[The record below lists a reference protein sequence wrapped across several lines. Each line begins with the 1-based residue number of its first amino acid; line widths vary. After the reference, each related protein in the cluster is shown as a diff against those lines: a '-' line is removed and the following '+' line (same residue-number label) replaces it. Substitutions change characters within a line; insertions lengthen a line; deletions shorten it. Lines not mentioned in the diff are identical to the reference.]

1 MTKERIREHFKNL
14 GVLVVYYSLHDL
26 HKQPINSFFRFRN
39 SDSQY
44 EYSYE
49 LVGLIKSIGKVL
61 KMETDYL
68 IVYGNCIK
76 FVLAKFTSIC
86 SLKTS
91 NIIGFSIFV
100 CEHAQKEIMQKVA
113 SRHTD
118 DSNKFNIKPKEKI
131 DENVINALETSLK
144 SKGVVSETL
153 ESIKEAKNN
162 KEYENLSNRGF
173 LRAKLDQGVW
183 INFQESLGYNLSAL
197 QKKAISL
204 LKISP
209 NQILELVQKLYMKG
223 HISYPTEYL
232 FEETFK
238 KNLYKI
244 YKDSEN
250 DCFNKNVADEEKVL
264 LEFPSR
270 KFTPNEF
277 FTAALLT
284 LNAMEFCLYIN
295 SEKKGN

>member
-1 MTKERIREHFKNL
+1 MTEERIRENFKNL

-26 HKQPINSFFRFRN
+26 HKQPINPF
-39 SDSQY
+39 
-44 EYSYE
+44 
-49 LVGLIKSIGKVL
+49 
-61 KMETDYL
+61 
-68 IVYGNCIK
+68 
-76 FVLAKFTSIC
+76 

-91 NIIGFSIFV
+91 NIIGFSIFI

-173 LRAKLDQGVW
+173 LRAKLDQGVG
-183 INFQESLGYNLSAL
+183 INFQESLGYNLSTL

-250 DCFNKNVADEEKVL
+250 DCFSKNVADEEKVL
-264 LEFPSR
+264 LGFPNR

-277 FTAALLT
+277 FTAVSLI

-295 SEKKGN
+295 LKKKETNV

>member
-1 MTKERIREHFKNL
+1 
-14 GVLVVYYSLHDL
+14 
-26 HKQPINSFFRFRN
+26 
-39 SDSQY
+39 
-44 EYSYE
+44 
-49 LVGLIKSIGKVL
+49 
-61 KMETDYL
+61 
-68 IVYGNCIK
+68 
-76 FVLAKFTSIC
+76 
-86 SLKTS
+86 
-91 NIIGFSIFV
+91 
-100 CEHAQKEIMQKVA
+100 MQKVA
-113 SRHTD
+113 SRHTG

-131 DENVINALETSLK
+131 DENVINALEMCLK

-173 LRAKLDQGVW
+173 LGAKLDQGVG
-183 INFQESLGYNLSAL
+183 INFQESLGYNLSTL

-223 HISYPTEYL
+223 RISYPTEYL

-277 FTAALLT
+277 FTAVLLI
-284 LNAMEFCLYIN
+284 LNAREFCLYIN
-295 SEKKGN
+295 LKKKETNV

>member
-1 MTKERIREHFKNL
+1 
-14 GVLVVYYSLHDL
+14 
-26 HKQPINSFFRFRN
+26 
-39 SDSQY
+39 
-44 EYSYE
+44 
-49 LVGLIKSIGKVL
+49 
-61 KMETDYL
+61 
-68 IVYGNCIK
+68 
-76 FVLAKFTSIC
+76 
-86 SLKTS
+86 
-91 NIIGFSIFV
+91 
-100 CEHAQKEIMQKVA
+100 MQKVA

-131 DENVINALETSLK
+131 DENVINALEISLK

-173 LRAKLDQGVW
+173 LRAKLDQGIG

-277 FTAALLT
+277 FTAASLT
-284 LNAMEFCLYIN
+284 LKCNGILSLYQF
-295 SEKKGN
+295 

>member
-1 MTKERIREHFKNL
+1 
-14 GVLVVYYSLHDL
+14 
-26 HKQPINSFFRFRN
+26 
-39 SDSQY
+39 
-44 EYSYE
+44 
-49 LVGLIKSIGKVL
+49 
-61 KMETDYL
+61 
-68 IVYGNCIK
+68 
-76 FVLAKFTSIC
+76 
-86 SLKTS
+86 
-91 NIIGFSIFV
+91 
-100 CEHAQKEIMQKVA
+100 MQKVA
-113 SRHTD
+113 SRHTG
-118 DSNKFNIKPKEKI
+118 DSNKFNIKPKEKV

-277 FTAALLT
+277 FTDTSLT
-284 LNAMEFCLYIN
+284 LKCNGILSLYQ

>member
-1 MTKERIREHFKNL
+1 MTEERIRENFKNL
-14 GVLVVYYSLHDL
+14 GVLVVYCSLHDL
-26 HKQPINSFFRFRN
+26 HKQPIDSFF
-39 SDSQY
+39 
-44 EYSYE
+44 
-49 LVGLIKSIGKVL
+49 
-61 KMETDYL
+61 
-68 IVYGNCIK
+68 
-76 FVLAKFTSIC
+76 
-86 SLKTS
+86 LKTS
-91 NIIGFSIFV
+91 NIIGFSIFI

-144 SKGVVSETL
+144 FKGVVLETL

-173 LRAKLDQGVW
+173 LRAKLDQGVG

-223 HISYPTEYL
+223 HRHISYPTEYL

-264 LEFPSR
+264 LGFPNR
-270 KFTPNEF
+270 KFTPNEL
-277 FTAALLT
+277 FTAVSLI
-284 LNAMEFCLYIN
+284 LNAREFCLYIN
-295 SEKKGN
+295 LKKKETNV

>member
-1 MTKERIREHFKNL
+1 MTEERIRENFKNL

-26 HKQPINSFFRFRN
+26 HKQPINSF
-39 SDSQY
+39 
-44 EYSYE
+44 
-49 LVGLIKSIGKVL
+49 
-61 KMETDYL
+61 
-68 IVYGNCIK
+68 
-76 FVLAKFTSIC
+76 

-91 NIIGFSIFV
+91 NIIGFSIFI

-118 DSNKFNIKPKEKI
+118 DSNKFKFNIKPKEKI
-131 DENVINALETSLK
+131 DENVINVLETSLK
-144 SKGVVSETL
+144 SKGVVLETL

-173 LRAKLDQGVW
+173 LRAKLDQGVG

-209 NQILELVQKLYMKG
+209 NQILKLVQKLYMKG
-223 HISYPTEYL
+223 RISYPTEYL

-244 YKDSEN
+244 YKYSEN
-250 DCFNKNVADEEKVL
+250 DCFNKNVDDEEKVL
-264 LEFPSR
+264 LGFPNR
-270 KFTPNEF
+270 KFTPNEL
-277 FTAALLT
+277 FTAVSLI
-284 LNAMEFCLYIN
+284 LNAREFCLYIN
-295 SEKKGN
+295 LKKKETNV

>member
-1 MTKERIREHFKNL
+1 
-14 GVLVVYYSLHDL
+14 
-26 HKQPINSFFRFRN
+26 
-39 SDSQY
+39 
-44 EYSYE
+44 
-49 LVGLIKSIGKVL
+49 
-61 KMETDYL
+61 
-68 IVYGNCIK
+68 
-76 FVLAKFTSIC
+76 
-86 SLKTS
+86 
-91 NIIGFSIFV
+91 
-100 CEHAQKEIMQKVA
+100 MQKVA
-113 SRHTD
+113 SRHTG

-232 FEETFK
+232 FEEIFK

-295 SEKKGN
+295 LKKKETNV

>member
-1 MTKERIREHFKNL
+1 
-14 GVLVVYYSLHDL
+14 
-26 HKQPINSFFRFRN
+26 
-39 SDSQY
+39 
-44 EYSYE
+44 
-49 LVGLIKSIGKVL
+49 
-61 KMETDYL
+61 
-68 IVYGNCIK
+68 
-76 FVLAKFTSIC
+76 
-86 SLKTS
+86 
-91 NIIGFSIFV
+91 
-100 CEHAQKEIMQKVA
+100 MQKVA

-144 SKGVVSETL
+144 FKGVVSETL
-153 ESIKEAKNN
+153 ESTKEAKNN

-173 LRAKLDQGVW
+173 LRAKLDQGVG

-223 HISYPTEYL
+223 HRHISYPTEYL

-264 LEFPSR
+264 LGFPNR
-270 KFTPNEF
+270 KFTPNEL
-277 FTAALLT
+277 FTAVSLI
-284 LNAMEFCLYIN
+284 LNAREFCLYIN
-295 SEKKGN
+295 LKKKETNV

>member
-1 MTKERIREHFKNL
+1 MTEERIRENFKNL
-14 GVLVVYYSLHDL
+14 GVLVVYCSLHDL
-26 HKQPINSFFRFRN
+26 HKQPIDSFF
-39 SDSQY
+39 
-44 EYSYE
+44 
-49 LVGLIKSIGKVL
+49 
-61 KMETDYL
+61 
-68 IVYGNCIK
+68 
-76 FVLAKFTSIC
+76 
-86 SLKTS
+86 LKTS
-91 NIIGFSIFV
+91 NIIGFSIFI
-100 CEHAQKEIMQKVA
+100 CEHAQKEVMQKVA
-113 SRHTD
+113 SMHTG

-173 LRAKLDQGVW
+173 LRAKLDQGVGL
-183 INFQESLGYNLSAL
+183 NFQESIGYNLSTL

-250 DCFNKNVADEEKVL
+250 DCFSKNVADEEKVL
-264 LEFPSR
+264 LGFPNR

-277 FTAALLT
+277 FTAVSLI

-295 SEKKGN
+295 LKKKETNV

>member
-1 MTKERIREHFKNL
+1 M
-14 GVLVVYYSLHDL
+14 
-26 HKQPINSFFRFRN
+26 
-39 SDSQY
+39 
-44 EYSYE
+44 
-49 LVGLIKSIGKVL
+49 
-61 KMETDYL
+61 
-68 IVYGNCIK
+68 
-76 FVLAKFTSIC
+76 
-86 SLKTS
+86 
-91 NIIGFSIFV
+91 GFSIFI
-100 CEHAQKEIMQKVA
+100 CERAQKEIMQKVA

-144 SKGVVSETL
+144 FKGVVSETL

-173 LRAKLDQGVW
+173 LRAKLDQGVG

-223 HISYPTEYL
+223 HRHISYPTEYL

-250 DCFNKNVADEEKVL
+250 DCFSKNVADEEKVL
-264 LEFPSR
+264 LGFPNR

-277 FTAALLT
+277 FYSCITYLKCKGILS
-284 LNAMEFCLYIN
+284 LYQ
-295 SEKKGN
+295 SEKKETNV